1 MAERDII
8 PKALTMRCQ
17 AEIVAVT
24 SVTPHMRRITLG
36 GPDIEV
42 FLDYA
47 GVAQPGAWGK
57 LFIPSG
63 EGRAYTIRRLDRQQG
78 TLDIDMLLHGGEH
91 ADGPVSGW
99 AATAQVGE
107 AVVFGG
113 PRNSG
118 FELRADTRKLLLG
131 GDATALPA
139 MMAILESLPEQV
151 EAWMWIEVAD
161 RDELQPL
168 HTRAELHARW
178 LLADAAQLPPGA
190 LLAQSIIEAAVE
202 PFDQVWLAG
211 ESAAMKRLRQHFQQ
225 TLAMDADRVAA
236 KAYWKYG
243 ERDHRE

>member
-1 MAERDII
+1 MAERDVI

-17 AEIVAVT
+17 AQITAVA
-24 SVTPHMRRITLG
+24 SLTPRMRRITLG

-63 EGRAYTIRRLDRQQG
+63 EGRAYTIRRLDHQQG

-118 FELRADTRKLLLG
+118 FDLQADTRRLLLG

-139 MMAILESLPEQV
+139 MMAILESLPENV
-151 EAWMWIEVAD
+151 EAWVWIEVAD

-168 HTRAELHARW
+168 HTRAELRARW
-178 LLADAAQLPPGA
+178 LADAAQLPPGA
-190 LLAQSIIEAAVE
+190 LLAQSVIEAADR

-211 ESAAMKRLRQHFQQ
+211 ESASMKRLRQHFLQ
-225 TLAMDADRVAA
+225 TLAMPADRVAA